1 MLIIKSV
8 KSGKVL
14 IASDD
19 RAVIIDFINAKLE
32 SSLNRIKGNNLLE
45 LTTTYQPNLVDR
57 LNRILTEKTNQVVML
72 ESLMELQT
80 CVVACYSRDMQ
91 IKDVNF
97 FTNDNKYQLVTAEC

>member
-45 LTTTYQPNLVDR
+45 ATAIYQSNLIDR

-80 CVVACYSRDMQ
+80 CVNGCYDRNMQ
-91 IKDVNF
+91 IIDVNF
-97 FTNDNKYQLVTAEC
+97 FTNDNKYQLVTVEC